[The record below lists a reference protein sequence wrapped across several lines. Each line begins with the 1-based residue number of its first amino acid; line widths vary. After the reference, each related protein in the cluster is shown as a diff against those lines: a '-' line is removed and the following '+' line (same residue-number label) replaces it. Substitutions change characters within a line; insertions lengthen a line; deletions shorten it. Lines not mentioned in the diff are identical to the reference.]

1 MNTISM
7 RRSGMALPAGS
18 AGRAAAAEDAGDG
31 LPAASRGGAGAA
43 VRNDAAAAR
52 VVPGPRAG
60 APRLLGLGL
69 IIAGCCVV
77 LWIGVL
83 AAELPLLAEP
93 TAWNDAWIGLDAL
106 EAAGLLCTGLLLR
119 RQDPRMC
126 LAAAATAMLLYTDA
140 WFDVMTAMPGER
152 LLSVV
157 MALVAELP
165 TGSLCAVLALR
176 HAPRR

>member
-1 MNTISM
+1 MTVIPM
-7 RRSGMALPAGS
+7 RRAGMAPVAGAAS
-18 AGRAAAAEDAGDG
+18 ADEARDGAGDE

-52 VVPGPRAG
+52 AAAV
-60 APRLLGLGL
+60 PRLLGLGL
-69 IIAGCCVV
+69 IVAGCCII

-83 AAELPLLAEP
+83 AAQLPPLAEP
-93 TAWNDAWIGLDAL
+93 SNWNDAWIGLDVL

-119 RQDPRMC
+119 RQDPRLC
-126 LAAAATAMLLYTDA
+126 VAAAATAMLLYTDA
-140 WFDVMTAMPGER
+140 WFDVMTAVPGER

-176 HAPRR
+176 HIPRL